1 MNQTKT
7 QFESKNRKFTAEIS
21 QLPEKEKILR
31 SIERSQEIQESLYLF
46 LLQKRE
52 EAEVSYAVTEPSL
65 KVVEYALSSEEPISP
80 KKPIVILGS
89 LILGLLIPF
98 GILYI
103 RFLLNTKIQS
113 KKDLESSLPNSSVLG
128 EIPEIKEDGE
138 KLFSN
143 PNERSVLAEASRIL
157 SSNTN
162 YLLGVNKKDEGS
174 VILCTST
181 IKGEGKTF
189 VALNLSLALASLN
202 KKVLLIGADL
212 RNPQIHNYVDV
223 EKRVDGL
230 SNYLYADGFDWKSA
244 LLKPFKEHPTHTVLI
259 GGNLPPNPVQ
269 LLTNGRLDTLLNE
282 AKKNYDYI
290 IMDCAPTLLVTDT
303 LLISHLAD
311 ATVYLTRANHTEKE
325 LLEYPKQLIQDKKLK
340 NVGFVINGLGA
351 GNSYGY
357 GYGYKY
363 GYNYGYGYGYGSES

>member
-1 MNQTKT
+1 M
-7 QFESKNRKFTAEIS
+7 
-21 QLPEKEKILR
+21 
-31 SIERSQEIQESLYLF
+31 Y
-46 LLQKRE
+46 KR
-52 EAEVSYAVTEPSL
+52 
-65 KVVEYALSSEEPISP
+65 
-80 KKPIVILGS
+80 
-89 LILGLLIPF
+89 
-98 GILYI
+98 
-103 RFLLNTKIQS
+103 Q
-113 KKDLESSLPNSSVLG
+113 
-128 EIPEIKEDGE
+128 
-138 KLFSN
+138 
-143 PNERSVLAEASRIL
+143 
-157 SSNTN
+157 
-162 YLLGVNKKDEGS
+162 

-230 SNYLYADGFDWKSA
+230 SNYLYDDGFDWKSA